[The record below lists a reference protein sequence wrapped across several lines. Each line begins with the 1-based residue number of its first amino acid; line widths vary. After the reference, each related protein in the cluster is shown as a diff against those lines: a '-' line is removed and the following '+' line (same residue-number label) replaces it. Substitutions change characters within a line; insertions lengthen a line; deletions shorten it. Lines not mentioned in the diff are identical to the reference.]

1 MLLKANFCPKCEKIG
16 KEEKVMQC
24 RRDIA
29 VDLASSCAFVS
40 IKRKLCAWTLA

>member
-29 VDLASSCAFVS
+29 VDLASSHVFVS
-40 IKRKLCAWTLA
+40 IQRKLYAGTLV